1 MLYKQRS
8 NPAIPFSWRDVKDSN
23 FDGPR
28 LKPYAAAMPPALLPI
43 QTFFCTVVLVLEL
56 VTAKNLESDRGTG
69 LALQVGETT
78 QVLDQVIKKEAGD
91 VLQRISSGA
100 ESALQKI
107 QQIEENVADGIG
119 GFASGFKEQ
128 GARVADEIDDLTDKI
143 LRESVE
149 KVPSTPA
156 RMPLALFGTC
166 KLSLASINMVNMW
179 DASLSHDSRGNHPN
193 CLPASN
199 PQICHSIHPSVHP
212 SVHPSIRPS

>member
-156 RMPLALFGTC
+156 RMPLALWHMQVVTR
-166 KLSLASINMVNMW
+166 L
-179 DASLSHDSRGNHPN
+179 D
-193 CLPASN
+193 
-199 PQICHSIHPSVHP
+199 
-212 SVHPSIRPS
+212 